1 MANSQIIKKVGLDP
15 KKVELYQYVFSN
27 GTSEELCFLMAVFM
41 LDGLVPGVKIRPS
54 WLNGN
59 VPVPV
64 PKGYQ
69 DMLVDFN
76 GAKNAGLLQPGGGT
90 KFFQQAGC
98 TLKHLVTNLEFNSTC
113 TVLVSIF
120 YDMFLRKPT
129 EKAVKWQLKVM
140 GIKPFHASPAR
151 LEALRKDFLDNLA
164 LMDEDKFFRI

>member
-1 MANSQIIKKVGLDP
+1 MVNTKIGKKVGLDP

-41 LDGLVPGVKIRPS
+41 LDGLLPGVKIRPS

-59 VPVPV
+59 VPVS
-64 PKGYQ
+64 KGYQ

-76 GAKNAGLLQPGGGT
+76 GAKNAGLLQPGEGT
-90 KFFQQAGC
+90 KFFQQTGG
-98 TLKHLVTNLEFNSTC
+98 TLKHLVTNLQFNSTC

-151 LEALRKDFLDNLA
+151 LEALRKDFLDDLA
-164 LMDEDKFFRI
+164 LKDEGNFFSI